1 MKHCMKCGRNYD
13 GYDGDMIDCPHCG
26 EYGGNS
32 YVYGSNGSQHAFSW
46 GTSSADSSWSSSG
59 DSSGEGCGILFGL
72 VFLFSIISP
81 LIGILEIV
89 IRYVLTVLGGIIL
102 AGCLIIGAVFLWKR
116 IADSSK
122 KRSRSKES
130 PVNEAGSGRTQQ
142 ALIPSAKTE
151 QTVRHAPSYLAPSY
165 HVPYTITVTDS
176 NYFRRG

>member
-1 MKHCMKCGRNYD
+1 MKHCMHCGQNYD

-32 YVYGSNGSQHAFSW
+32 WVYGNNGYRHAFSW
-46 GTSSADSSWSSSG
+46 DASSADSFCGSSG
-59 DSSGEGCGILFGL
+59 DSSGEGCGVLFGL
-72 VFLFSIISP
+72 IFLFSILNP
-81 LIGILEIV
+81 LIWILEIV
-89 IRYVLTVLGGIIL
+89 IKYVLIGLGGIL
-102 AGCLIIGAVFLWKR
+102 LVGCLIAGAVYLWKR

-151 QTVRHAPSYLAPSY
+151 QAVRHTPSCLAPSY